1 MTFAK
6 KDQRQVFM
14 PKSQTAYVNRA
25 YYILIILRAYLEC
38 PARRLFFIKLCS
50 PTVDIPSRVYL
61 IKTCDTISVEVVD
74 QGLRVSPERGV

>member
-1 MTFAK
+1 
-6 KDQRQVFM
+6 V
-14 PKSQTAYVNRA
+14 
-25 YYILIILRAYLEC
+25 LIIVDYFKELISN
-38 PARRLFFIKLCS
+38 ARQGEFFIKLCS